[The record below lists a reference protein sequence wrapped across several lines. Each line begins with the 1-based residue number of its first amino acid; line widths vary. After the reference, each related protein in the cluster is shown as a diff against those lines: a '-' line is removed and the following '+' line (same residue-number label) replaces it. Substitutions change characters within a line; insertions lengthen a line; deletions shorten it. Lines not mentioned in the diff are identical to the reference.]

1 MMFEHSET
9 YINLTMEQ
17 SDHIIIQKVLRGNQ
31 QAYEVLVRRYQ
42 DYVFT
47 VVLRIL
53 KKREVAEEVAQ
64 DVFIKAYRTL
74 RSFKGNSKFSTWLYT
89 IAYRSAIDEARKKK
103 YSIDTLDAEKSAL
116 QIADAYDQSPIAK
129 TQQSSLKNVLEEQIQ
144 QLKTEDAAVV
154 TLHYFQEK
162 SVKEVAEITGLSL
175 SNVKVKLYR
184 SREFLKK
191 RLQHYLGDELKD
203 LISDF

>member
-1 MMFEHSET
+1 
-9 YINLTMEQ
+9 MEQ
-17 SDHIIIQKVLRGNQ
+17 SDHIIIKQVLRGNQ
-31 QAYEVLVRRYQ
+31 QAYETLVGRYQ

-64 DVFIKAYRTL
+64 DVFVKAYRTL

-103 YSIDTLDAEKSAL
+103 YPIDTLDGENSAL

-129 TQQSSLKNVLEEQIQ
+129 TQQSNLKNVLQEQIQ
-144 QLKTEDAAVV
+144 ELKTEDAAVV
-154 TLHYFQEK
+154 TLHYLQEK

-191 RLQHYLGDELKD
+191 RLQHYLGEELKD
-203 LISDF
+203 LIGDY

>member
-1 MMFEHSET
+1 
-9 YINLTMEQ
+9 MEQ
-17 SDHIIIQKVLRGNQ
+17 SDQIIIQEVLRDNP
-31 QAYEVLVRRYQ
+31 QAYETLVRRYQ

-64 DVFIKAYRTL
+64 DVFVKAYRTL

-89 IAYRSAIDEARKKK
+89 IAYRSAIDEVRKKK
-103 YSIDTLDAEKSAL
+103 YPIDAIDAENNAL
-116 QIADAYDQSPIAK
+116 QIADTYDQNPIAK
-129 TQQSSLKNVLEEQIQ
+129 TQQGNLKTVLQEQIQ

-154 TLHYFQEK
+154 TLHYLQEK

-175 SNVKVKLYR
+175 SNVKIKLYR
-184 SREFLKK
+184 SREILKK
-191 RLQHYLGDELKD
+191 KLQHYLGDELQD

>member
-1 MMFEHSET
+1 
-9 YINLTMEQ
+9 MEQ
-17 SDHIIIQKVLRGNQ
+17 SDHIIIRQVLQGNQ
-31 QAYEVLVRRYQ
+31 QAYETLVRRYQ

-47 VVLRIL
+47 VILRIL
-53 KKREVAEEVAQ
+53 KRREVAEEVAQ

-103 YSIDTLDAEKSAL
+103 YPIDTLDAENSAL
-116 QIADAYDQSPIAK
+116 QIADTYDQSPVVK

-154 TLHYFQEK
+154 TLHYLQEK

>member
-1 MMFEHSET
+1 
-9 YINLTMEQ
+9 MEQ
-17 SDHIIIQKVLRGNQ
+17 SDHIIIKQVLQGNQ
-31 QAYEVLVRRYQ
+31 QAYETLVRRYQ

-47 VVLRIL
+47 IVLRIL
-53 KKREVAEEVAQ
+53 KRREVAEEVAQ
-64 DVFIKAYRTL
+64 DVFVKAYRTL
-74 RSFKGNSKFSTWLYT
+74 RSFKGNAKFTTWLYT
-89 IAYRSAIDEARKKK
+89 IAYRTAIDEARKKR
-103 YSIDTLDAEKSAL
+103 YPIDAIDAENSAL
-116 QIADAYDQSPIAK
+116 QIADTFDQSPIAK
-129 TQQSSLKNVLEEQIQ
+129 TQQSSLKNVLQEQIQ

-154 TLHYFQEK
+154 TLHYLQEK

-191 RLQHYLGDELKD
+191 QLQNYLGDELKD